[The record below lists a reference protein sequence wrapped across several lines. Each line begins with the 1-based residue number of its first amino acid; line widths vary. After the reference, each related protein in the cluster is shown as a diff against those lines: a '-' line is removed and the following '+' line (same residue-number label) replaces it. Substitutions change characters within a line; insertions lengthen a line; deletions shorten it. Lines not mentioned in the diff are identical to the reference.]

1 MPEPLGSSMDSSD
14 ALSGDEVVISGM
26 SGCFP
31 ESRNM
36 HEFQE
41 NLFQKVDMVTDDDR
55 RWRLES
61 HKVPQRMGKLLDVEK
76 FDASFFN
83 VSFKEAHTMDPM
95 ARILMEKVYETLAD
109 AGVNPAQVRGKRIG
123 VYLGRSFSESEKT
136 WFYEK
141 LQEGGL
147 GYLGCCQSIMANRIS
162 QWLGILGPSYMVDTA
177 CSSSVYALEHAY
189 RAIRDGDCEAA
200 IVAACNLCLHPYIT
214 IQLWQLGVLSDQ
226 GMCRCFDR
234 DANGYVRSEAVAAVY
249 LQKARDA
256 KRVYAR
262 VVHAKTNCDG
272 YKERGITFPSKE
284 LHRVLQ
290 QKFYQEC
297 GINPATISFM
307 EAHGTG
313 TEVGDPE
320 ELATLDKVYCTGRD
334 EPLLIGS
341 VKSNIGH
348 TEPVA
353 GMCSIAKMVVA
364 METGFI
370 PPNLHYDNRREGVD
384 GLAEGRLKVVTEKCP
399 LRGGLV
405 GINSFGFGGANA
417 HILLDWNHKTK
428 VKAGAPSDHIPRLVV
443 ASGRTK
449 EAVDVILNDL
459 EGRPLDAEYVSL
471 LHDFQAVNIPGHCYR
486 GYTLLSKEGP
496 KQRSIKFWPGCKRP
510 VWLVFSGLGSQW
522 PCMGRS
528 LLQLPTFTAAVDRC
542 RAALQP
548 HGVDVLDILTSED
561 PGTFSSIV
569 NCLVGIAACQIGLVD
584 VIKAVGIEVDGI
596 VGHSV
601 GELGCGYMDGCLTAE
616 QMVLAAY
623 FQGRACLEANLAKG
637 CMVTVGTGV
646 QHMKKVCPPDIEV
659 VCHDA
664 PNSCTLSG
672 PAESVKKLTK
682 LLQQKGVSVR
692 ELHCAGVA
700 LHSKQLA
707 GVALVLLKNLRKLIP
722 HPKCRSAHWV
732 SSSAPGN
739 SFSSAE
745 FHTQCLLGPVLFADA
760 AKRIPPTAVVMEV
773 APHGV
778 LHAALGRVLH
788 KAAVCLALTQRMQP
802 DGTHLLLTGLGKLFQ
817 LGLQPQLAK
826 LYPPVQYPMSRGTP
840 MISPLILWE
849 HSQDWYV
856 MSYKAQ
862 STLKYGEKSWDI
874 DLDDDM
880 LEYLSGH
887 VIDGRVL
894 YPATGYIDLVWMTV
908 KMMLGSV
915 YTEMN
920 ICLEN
925 VHFHRATTIPKDG
938 AVELVVMVQK
948 VSGNFEVVEGKTAVV
963 TGSFYLSD
971 NISEDMVELEPPAPA
986 CGDDELQLT
995 SRDIYKELRLR
1006 GYHYKGVFRSIV
1018 SADCSRRVGNI
1029 RWNNNWVA
1037 FMDSMIQMQLL
1048 HKDTR
1053 TLLVPTFIQKL
1064 SIDDKKHSAVI
1075 SAIMDQNNDEEKDIL
1090 LPVHFYEELNV
1101 VKLGGVEVR
1110 GLRFS
1115 PINLRRPQ
1123 GEPVL
1128 ETHGFME
1135 YSEPP
1140 ELELLACVRVCVHLV
1155 LENQKG
1161 SSGSRVKVVELLGQ
1175 GTEPLAG
1182 HVVDILGDL
1191 PLIQADMTV
1200 VASADNPSVAD
1211 LESSKIKV
1219 EDRKLD
1225 RGEDCRLII
1234 AANILSDTKLL
1245 DMAVKALADGAFI
1258 LTRETAA
1265 DKSVE
1270 ADLDVVFE
1278 KTLED
1283 CKLLLLRKRRVV
1295 SDRAVISVS
1304 SDDYS
1309 WLPQLQTA
1317 LSSSSDSQIVLV
1329 SQGDPLS
1336 GILGLVSCVSK
1347 EPGCDHVRCVF
1358 IPDASAPP
1366 FDLNLPLYE
1375 QQLRK
1380 DLLVNIYTN
1389 GRWGSYCHLPLVA
1402 SSVMVEHAYCNVT
1415 TRGDLSS
1422 LKWLQGGI
1430 RADGFGLEPHEVLVH
1445 VYYSALNFRDVMTA
1459 TGRISPALIANTRF
1473 DQECVQGLEFSGIT
1487 QDSRRVMG
1495 LFPFRALAN
1504 LVISNTSLMW
1514 EFPDHWTLEEA
1525 ATVPVVYST
1534 AYYALKMIGGMKKG
1548 DSVLIHSGSGGVGQ
1562 AAIHICLHEGCRV
1575 FTTVG
1580 TPEKRQ
1586 FIKKQFPQL
1595 TDEDIGNSRD
1605 TSFEQLVMQRTAGR
1619 GVDLVLNSLAEE
1631 KLLASVRCL
1640 ASNGRFLEI
1649 GKFDLSQNN
1658 PLGMEVFLKGTSFHG
1673 VMLDNIF
1680 TAPIEMV
1687 HRLHDMICEGVKS
1700 GAVQPLTRTVFS
1712 AEDVEQAFRFMA
1724 SGKHIGKV
1732 LVQIRPEEEEKAVIP
1747 SSFPM
1752 QAQPRFICKPE
1763 CTYVIAGGL
1772 GGFGLELA
1780 DWLVLRGARKL
1791 VLTSR
1796 SGLRTGYQSY
1806 RVRIWHSY
1814 GVTVNISLADI
1825 TSEEG
1830 VTSLLSEAN
1839 KLGPVDAIFNL
1850 AVVLQDNLVSNQT
1863 ETSFAASAGP
1873 KALATRLLDKL
1884 SRQMCPLLQKFVVF
1898 SSVSCG
1904 RGNAGQANYGMSN
1917 SVMERVCEARVRDG
1931 LPGLAVQWGAV
1942 GDVGLVAEM
1951 HEDHKELVIGGT
1963 LQQRISSCLEMLDVL
1978 LTQTHPVVSSMVV
1991 AEKRAGRGSY
2001 TDVVGCVSSILG
2013 IRDLKTVS
2021 QTTTLAELGMDSMTA
2036 VEMKQTLERE
2046 FEVLLT
2052 AQEIRSLTFGHLE
2065 KIAADRKQAK
2075 SAREQQAQ
2083 VLPGEGGRPF
2093 VTCGSCD
2100 NPGER
2105 RDGCCDQQEA
2115 GEQ

>member
-1 MPEPLGSSMDSSD
+1 
-14 ALSGDEVVISGM
+14 
-26 SGCFP
+26 
-31 ESRNM
+31 
-36 HEFQE
+36 
-41 NLFQKVDMVTDDDR
+41 
-55 RWRLES
+55 
-61 HKVPQRMGKLLDVEK
+61 MGKLLDIEK

-83 VSFKEAHTMDPM
+83 VSFKEAHTMDPV

-109 AGVNPAQVRGKRIG
+109 AGVNPAHVRGKRIG

-177 CSSSVYALEHAY
+177 CSSSSYALEHAY
-189 RAIRDGDCEAA
+189 RAIRDGHCEAA
-200 IVAACNLCLHPYIT
+200 IVAGSNLCLHPYIT
-214 IQLWQLGVLSDQ
+214 IQLWQLSVLSDQ
-226 GMCRCFDR
+226 GMCHCFDR
-234 DANGYVRSEAVAAVY
+234 DANGYVRSEAVVVVY

-262 VVHAKTNCDG
+262 VVHTKTNCDG
-272 YKERGITFPSKE
+272 YKERGITFPSKVSHRTLQEE
-284 LHRVLQ
+284 LY
-290 QKFYQEC
+290 KEC
-297 GINPATISFM
+297 GINPTTVIFM
-307 EAHGTG
+307 EAHATA
-313 TEVGDPE
+313 TKVGDPE
-320 ELATLDKVYCTGRD
+320 ELAMLDEVYCTGR
-334 EPLLIGS
+334 EKPLLIGS

-348 TEPVA
+348 TEPVS

-370 PPNLHYDNRREGVD
+370 PPNLHYDNPREGVD

-417 HILLDWNHKTK
+417 HTLLDWNHKTK
-428 VKAGAPSDHIPRLVV
+428 VNAGAPSDNIPRLVV

-449 EAVDVILNDL
+449 EAVDVILDDVTQLWQCLQL
-459 EGRPLDAEYVSL
+459 ESRPLDSEYVSL

-486 GYTLLSKEGP
+486 GYTLLSKGGSKE
-496 KQRSIKFWPGCKRP
+496 RSIKFWPGCKRP

-528 LLQLPTFTAAVDRC
+528 LLQLPTFAAAVDRC

-584 VIKAVGIEVDGI
+584 AIKAVGIEVDGI

-616 QMVLAAY
+616 QTVLAAY

-659 VCHDA
+659 VCRDA

-672 PAESVKKLTK
+672 PAESVKTLTK

-707 GVALVLLKNLRKLIP
+707 GVAPVLLKNLRKLIP
-722 HPKCRSAHWV
+722 QPKCRSARWV

-778 LHAALGRVLH
+778 LQAALGRVLH

-802 DGTHLLLTGLGKLFQ
+802 DGTHLLLTGLGKYVITLNRAYEF
-817 LGLQPQLAK
+817 
-826 LYPPVQYPMSRGTP
+826 LYYPVSRGTP
-840 MISPLILWE
+840 MISPLIRWE

-856 MSYKAQ
+856 MSYKPQ

-874 DLDDDM
+874 DLNDDM
-880 LEYLSGH
+880 LEYLSGY
-887 VIDGRVL
+887 VIDGRIL
-894 YPATGYIDLVWMTV
+894 YPATGYIELVWMTV

-925 VHFHRATTIPKDG
+925 VHFHRDTTILKDVDLFSLPSFRQHFAQNMPHINFHAG
-938 AVELVVMVQK
+938 VVELVVMVQK

-986 CGDDELQLT
+986 CGDDKLGLT

-1018 SADCSRRVGNI
+1018 SADCSGRVGNI

-1037 FMDSMIQMQLL
+1037 FMDSMMQMQLL

-1053 TLLVPTFIQKL
+1053 ALAVPTFIQKI

-1075 SAIMDQNNDEEKDIL
+1075 SAIMDQNNDEEDICEQNQTSSKFVFTWYRIAPL
-1090 LPVHFYEELNV
+1090 TENFVCDIVLVGVVIFVHVHVIAVLPVHFYEELNV
-1101 VKLGGVEVR
+1101 VKSGGVEMR

-1115 PINLRRPQ
+1115 PINLCRPQ

-1128 ETHGFME
+1128 ETHGFVE
-1135 YSEPP
+1135 YSERQG
-1140 ELELLACVRVCVHLV
+1140 LELLACLHVCVHLV
-1155 LENQKG
+1155 LENQSG
-1161 SSGSRVKVVELLGQ
+1161 SSGSRVKMVELLGQ

-1182 HVVDILGDL
+1182 HVVDIVGDL
-1191 PLIQADMTV
+1191 PLIQADVTV
-1200 VASADNPSVAD
+1200 VASTSNSSVAD
-1211 LESSKIKV
+1211 LEPYKVKV
-1219 EDRKLD
+1219 EDRKLG
-1225 RGEDCRLII
+1225 RGEGCRLII

-1258 LTRETAA
+1258 LTRETDA

-1283 CKLLLLRKRRVV
+1283 CKLLLLRKAGAITSYFVIDLECSSRGGGGGGGGTEDMKDLHLLLTTVKTFEVLFVTGHSLTFHHDCLLSQRRVV

-1317 LSSSSDSQIVLV
+1317 LSSSSDSRIVLV

-1336 GILGLVSCVSK
+1336 GILGLVNCVSK
-1347 EPGCDHVRCVF
+1347 EPGCDHV
-1358 IPDASAPP
+1358 S
-1366 FDLNLPLYE
+1366 
-1375 QQLRK
+1375 
-1380 DLLVNIYTN
+1380 
-1389 GRWGSYCHLPLVA
+1389 
-1402 SSVMVEHAYCNVT
+1402 
-1415 TRGDLSS
+1415 
-1422 LKWLQGGI
+1422 
-1430 RADGFGLEPHEVLVH
+1430 FGLKPHEVLVH

-1459 TGRISPALIANTRF
+1459 TGRISPAFITSTRF

-1487 QDSRRVMG
+1487 QDGRRVMG

-1504 LVISNTSLMW
+1504 LVVANSSLMW
-1514 EFPDHWTLEEA
+1514 ECPDHWTLEEA

-1534 AYYALKMIGGMKKG
+1534 AYYALKFIGGLKKG

-1605 TSFEQLVMQRTAGR
+1605 TSFEQLVMEWTAGR

-1680 TAPIEMV
+1680 TAPIDVRRSLYNLM
-1687 HRLHDMICEGVKS
+1687 CEGLKS
-1700 GAVQPLTRTVFS
+1700 GAVQPLMRTVFP
-1712 AEDVEQAFRFMA
+1712 AEDVEQAFRFMT

-1752 QAQPRFICKPE
+1752 QAQPRFMCKPE

-1830 VTSLLSEAN
+1830 VTTLLSEAN
-1839 KLGPVDAIFNL
+1839 KIGPVDAIFNL
-1850 AVVLQDNLVSNQT
+1850 AMCVLSQVLQDSLLSNQT
-1863 ETSFAASAGP
+1863 EASFAVCAGP
-1873 KALATRLLDKL
+1873 KALATHLLDKL

-1898 SSVSCG
+1898 SSISCG

-1951 HEDHKELVIGGT
+1951 HEDHKELALGGT
-1963 LQQRISSCLEMLDVL
+1963 LQQRISSCLEVLDVL
-1978 LTQTHPVVSSMVV
+1978 LAQTHPVVGSMVV

-2036 VEMKQTLERE
+2036 VEIKQTLERE

-2065 KIAADRKQAK
+2065 KIAANRKQAK
-2075 SAREQQAQ
+2075 SAREQ
-2083 VLPGEGGRPF
+2083 E
-2093 VTCGSCD
+2093 
-2100 NPGER
+2100 
-2105 RDGCCDQQEA
+2105 DQ
-2115 GEQ
+2115 